1 MVLAAV
7 GAGGGGRGRQVAGS
21 LPMVA
26 TSDDTDPHPGG
37 RRGVLPVLQAVALAV
52 IAVLPPFL
60 TGALAVGIRSELGF
74 GPGALGIAV
83 ALYFVTS
90 SLCSSVLG
98 PLVERLGIRPSLAIG
113 AGLSAAS
120 LVGLGLAPRYAILLV
135 ALVIGGAGNAITQPA
150 VGALLSQRIPSGRLG
165 LAFGIKQ
172 SAIPGATLLGGLL
185 VPTLAVL
192 VGWRATFLTM
202 AVVAALGGVGA
213 FLGTQRQDPGVTR
226 RRRRLRDIPEFRS
239 LAILSL
245 GGGIG
250 SAAAT
255 SLGSFLV
262 DSAVVSGIP
271 ESTAG
276 LLIALASAFGLTSRI
291 GLGWYADRRPTRS
304 RYGGIGML
312 LFLGVPGY
320 VLLSIG
326 LPATYVAGSIVA
338 YGAGWAWAGLL
349 HYAAVSQTP
358 TAPAAATGVVQVG
371 MSLGA
376 GLGPLAFGVVAE
388 RVSYGAAW
396 IMAAALSGLG
406 GAIFLY
412 GRAHLRRARRTASAA
427 RLSEV
432 TALRW
437 DDQDFRPVTDGVESQ
452 ARTTDHL
459 HVTVYRTD
467 PGSSFD
473 APAPGRTGVVLNM
486 GSEDVELHVAGIP
499 QLCAGGDHLT
509 LPAFRRW
516 TVRNVGTGPATL
528 AQVEHHG
535 NGPAG

>member
-1 MVLAAV
+1 MLPWRGWAT
-7 GAGGGGRGRQVAGS
+7 GGPGSFSPVAS
-21 LPMVA
+21 
-26 TSDDTDPHPGG
+26 SDDTDPHPGG

-60 TGALAVGIRSELGF
+60 TGALAVGIRTDLAF
-74 GPGALGIAV
+74 GPSALGLAI
-83 ALYFVTS
+83 ALYFVSS
-90 SLCSSVLG
+90 SLCSTVLG
-98 PLVERLGIRPSLAIG
+98 PLVERLGIRPSLVIG
-113 AGLSAAS
+113 AVASATS
-120 LVGLGLAPRYAILLV
+120 LLGIGVAHRYAVLIGALL
-135 ALVIGGAGNAITQPA
+135 IGGAANAITQPA
-150 VGALLSQRIPSGRLG
+150 VGALLSQRIPNGRLG

-192 VGWRATFLTM
+192 IGWRGTFLTM
-202 AVVAALGGVGA
+202 AIVAVLGGVAA
-213 FLGTQRQDPGVTR
+213 FLGTKQQGPGVVR

-271 ESTAG
+271 EASAG

-291 GLGWYADRRPTRS
+291 GLGWYADHRPTRS

-326 LPATYVAGSIVA
+326 LPVTYVVGSIVA
-338 YGAGWAWAGLL
+338 YGAGWAWAGLF
-349 HYAAVSQTP
+349 HYAAVSQNP

-396 IMAAALSGLG
+396 AMAATLSGLG

-437 DDQDFRPVTDGVESQ
+437 DDQDFRHVADGVQSQ

-459 HVTVYRTD
+459 YVTVYRTN

-486 GSEDVELHVAGIP
+486 GNEDVELHVAGIA

-516 TVRNVGTGPATL
+516 SVHNVGTSPATL

-535 NGPAG
+535 KGPSR